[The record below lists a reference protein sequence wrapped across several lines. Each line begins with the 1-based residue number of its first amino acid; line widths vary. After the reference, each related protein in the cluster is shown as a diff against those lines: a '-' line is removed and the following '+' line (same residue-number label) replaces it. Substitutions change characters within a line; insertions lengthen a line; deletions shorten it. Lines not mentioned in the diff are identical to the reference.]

1 MDFAAAM
8 TVLET
13 HALAAGAALDT
24 PILDVDR
31 ASPTPKGRC
40 IRLWWSGNSEPV
52 KMGGRYT
59 LSSEMLAERVSIVA
73 FFPVSTLAEEATGFN
88 DAEAR
93 DLRQELYTRLLGD
106 SQLGGNVEDLSIEG
120 VETGW
125 EKQGDTR
132 YRTLDMTVLLEY
144 VEITITA

>member
-125 EKQGDTR
+125 ETQGNIR